1 MGGPE
6 VGRADLGAGLLPPD
20 VDQPQD
26 PRVSSASGSWLG
38 TCAGCLQLFRDRRCP
53 ERDLMDFRSSPSRQ
67 ARNAGNHRVEIC
79 SEVNGERVALYDFCV
94 DRSVNRKLLVL
105 KLDHRG
111 DFLIGLPALEQ
122 LRKAFPNDHITLVCG
137 SWNAD
142 TARRLGITDDIRT
155 YNYFP
160 EDVQQWN
167 GTPLEDIARFREVC
181 KGRFD
186 IALDLRVDED
196 TRPLLNHVDAALR
209 CGIGS
214 RARHP
219 YLNIALPEEF
229 DTREVVPVEA
239 ELLVL
244 NPNALHSRMPTQ
256 TPFFHETD
264 FSVTDMHV
272 IYGPYTRLPLGKLR
286 AEFGFELSAPIWSKR
301 QVEIVVEV
309 VQADAQDTIAFKRV
323 QEVPNVSLTVLDV
336 EFAND
341 DPSARYEFRVYVGGY
356 SRRTRLRFFGIRVEV
371 IEKGLSRRRYLPA
384 ELHIGEQLSLLVQ
397 LVVERVRPLYAP
409 DLSER
414 VAGCSLEIEALAGLP
429 ASTKCIVIAPVSNST
444 IRDWP
449 LERYIRL
456 IGMLMGRVA
465 CRIMLVGSRGQAGE
479 LNYICEHYGGDR
491 RVVNLAGRTKWSELA
506 AVLQRADLV
515 IANNSGVA
523 HLAAACG
530 RPTLAIYSG
539 SHQPQEWGPRGEAVR
554 ALTAA
559 VSCSPC
565 GHERLE
571 LCPHDHLCMKL
582 IEPETVLDQALDML
596 ARGLAPAGDNAGKSH
611 YPARTA
617 AIPCSKPGQII
628 GDAER

>member
-1 MGGPE
+1 LY
-6 VGRADLGAGLLPPD
+6 RLPP
-20 VDQPQD
+20 
-26 PRVSSASGSWLG
+26 A
-38 TCAGCLQLFRDRRCP
+38 FRDQRCP
-53 ERDLMDFRSSPSRQ
+53 GRDLMYYRSLPSHQ
-67 ARNAGNHRVEIC
+67 ARSAGNHRVEIC
-79 SEVNGERVALYDFCV
+79 SEANGEQIALYDFCV
-94 DRSVNRKLLVL
+94 DRPVNRKLMVL

-122 LRKAFPNDHITLVCG
+122 LRAAFPNDQITLICG
-137 SWNAD
+137 SWNED
-142 TARRLGITDDIRT
+142 TARGLGITEDIRT

-160 EDVQQWN
+160 ENVQQWN

-186 IALDLRVDED
+186 MALDLRVDED

-214 RARHP
+214 RSRHP
-219 YLNIALPEEF
+219 YLNIALPNEF
-229 DTREVVPVEA
+229 ETREVVPVEA
-239 ELLVL
+239 ELLVF
-244 NPNALHSRMPTQ
+244 NPDALQSRMPTQ

-286 AEFGFELSAPIWSKR
+286 AKFGFQLSAPIVWSKR
-301 QVEIVVEV
+301 QIEIVVEV
-309 VQADAQDTIAFKRV
+309 VQADVQDTIAFKRI
-323 QEVPNVSLTVLDV
+323 QEIPNGRLTVLEV

-341 DPSARYEFRVYVGGY
+341 DPSARYEFRVYVGGH
-356 SRRTRLRFFGIRVEV
+356 SQRTRLRFFGIRVEV

-397 LVVERVRPLYAP
+397 LVVQRIRPLYTA

-414 VAGCSLEIEALAGLP
+414 LAGCSLEMEIEVLAGAP
-429 ASTKCIVIAPVSNST
+429 ESTKCIVIAPVSNST

-456 IGMLMGRVA
+456 IGMLMARVD
-465 CRIMLVGSRGQAGE
+465 CRIMLVGSRSQGSE
-479 LNYICEHYGGDR
+479 LSCICEHYGDDR
-491 RVVNLAGRTKWSELA
+491 RVVNLAGRTEWSELA
-506 AVLQRADLV
+506 VLLRRADLV
-515 IANNSGVA
+515 IVNNSGVG
-523 HLAAACG
+523 HLAAVCG

-554 ALTAA
+554 VLTAA

-565 GHERLE
+565 GYERLE

-596 ARGLAPAGDNAGKSH
+596 ARSCFPTRDNAGKPHFSAQPVATSDAKA
-611 YPARTA
+611 PADDRR
-617 AIPCSKPGQII
+617 G
-628 GDAER
+628 

>member
-1 MGGPE
+1 MDY
-6 VGRADLGAGLLPPD
+6 RSLPSD
-20 VDQPQD
+20 
-26 PRVSSASGSWLG
+26 
-38 TCAGCLQLFRDRRCP
+38 
-53 ERDLMDFRSSPSRQ
+53 Q
-67 ARNAGNHRVEIC
+67 ARSAGNHRVEIC
-79 SEVNGERVALYDFCV
+79 SEVNGERMALYDFCV
-94 DRSVNRKLLVL
+94 DRPVNRKFIVL

-122 LRKAFPNDHITLVCG
+122 LRTAFPNDQITLICG
-137 SWNAD
+137 SWNED
-142 TARRLGITDDIRT
+142 TARSLGITEDIRT

-160 EDVQQWN
+160 ENVQQWN
-167 GTPLEDIARFREVC
+167 GAPLEDILRFREVC

-214 RARHP
+214 RSRHP
-219 YLNIALPEEF
+219 YLNIALPNEF
-229 DTREVVPVEA
+229 ETREVAPVEA
-239 ELLVL
+239 ELLVF
-244 NPNALHSRMPTQ
+244 NPDALQSRMPTQ

-272 IYGPYTRLPLGKLR
+272 VYGPYTRLPLGKLR
-286 AEFGFELSAPIWSKR
+286 AEFGFQLSAPIIWSKR

-309 VQADAQDTIAFKRV
+309 VQADVQDTIAFKRI
-323 QEVPNVSLTVLDV
+323 QEVPNVSLTVLEV

-341 DPSARYEFRVYVGGY
+341 DPSARYEFRVYVGGH

-397 LVVERVRPLYAP
+397 LVVQRTRPLYTA

-414 VAGCSLEIEALAGLP
+414 MAGCSLEIETEALAGVP

-456 IGMLMGRVA
+456 IGLLMTRVD
-465 CRIMLVGSRGQAGE
+465 CRIMLVGSRSQASE
-479 LNYICEHYGGDR
+479 LSYVCEHYEDDR
-491 RVVNLAGRTKWSELA
+491 RVVNLAGRTEWSELA
-506 AVLQRADLV
+506 VVLRRADLV
-515 IANNSGVA
+515 IVNNSGVA

-554 ALTAA
+554 TLTAA

-582 IEPETVLDQALDML
+582 IEPETVLSQALDML
-596 ARGLAPAGDNAGKSH
+596 AHGRGPICDNAGDPHSPPWPSATLMRS
-611 YPARTA
+611 PAR
-617 AIPCSKPGQII
+617 S
-628 GDAER
+628 